1 MAWDKGN
8 DAANPGRAPGAT
20 SGADRWTIAL
30 VAGIALA
37 RLALTVALHDRYG
50 YFRDELYYIACSDH
64 LAWGYVDHPPLSIAI
79 LAVVRS
85 LLGDSLHAIRF
96 PAALA
101 GSLTVL
107 LTALMARRL
116 GGGRFAQ
123 VTAALAAALAPVGL
137 GNAGR
142 YFSMNAFDLLLWA
155 CGAYVLVLILKEG
168 RERLWVLYG
177 VVAGLGLLNKYS
189 MLFFG
194 FGTLAGILCTPRRRD
209 LLRPWIWTGGAV
221 AVLLVLPHVLWEV
234 RLGFPSAEF
243 IHNASTY
250 KNTPLPA
257 REFLLQQ
264 TLETGFGQTALWLL
278 GIAFFLGLGN
288 ANRARLESKALRAFA
303 MMYPVVAAV
312 MIAGNSKAYYL
323 TPIYF
328 PYMAAGACAIEA
340 LARRRWLVWL
350 KPLAVVAVV
359 VLGFVAMP
367 FAIPLL
373 PVEQFVRYQKALGQ
387 TPKAQER
394 NPLADLPQYYADM
407 FGWEETVAKVA
418 AIYRTLTPEEQ
429 RHTAIY
435 ARNYGEA
442 AAIDFFGRR
451 LGLPPAS
458 SPHNNYWYW
467 GPPPDD
473 TQVILVFGR
482 SNDVEDSLADLRS
495 PGRCEEATLGDVTDC
510 GHCMP
515 FENRR
520 PLLVCRR
527 PQFTFRQI
535 WPGEKEFI

>member
-1 MAWDKGN
+1 MAGN
-8 DAANPGRAPGAT
+8 AGPG
-20 SGADRWTIAL
+20 SGRWTSAL

-79 LAVVRS
+79 LAVVRR

-101 GSLTVL
+101 GSLIVL
-107 LTALMARRL
+107 LTATMARRL

-123 VTAALAAALAPVGL
+123 VTAALAAALTPVGL

-194 FGTLAGILCTPRRRD
+194 LGTLVGLLFTERRRD
-209 LLRPWIWTGGAV
+209 LLRPWIWIGGLIAV
-221 AVLLVLPHVLWEV
+221 VLVLPHAAWEV
-234 RLGFPSAEF
+234 RHGYPSAEF
-243 IHNASTY
+243 IHNASTL
-250 KNTPLPA
+250 KNAPLSPA
-257 REFLLQQ
+257 EFLLTQP
-264 TLETGFGQTALWLL
+264 LETGFGQTFLWLL
-278 GIAFFLGLGN
+278 GIGFFAVLGW
-288 ANRARLESKALRAFA
+288 RARNGLLAFA
-303 MMYPVVAAV
+303 VMYPVVAAV
-312 MIAGNSKAYYL
+312 MIHGNAKAYYL

-328 PYMAAGACAIEA
+328 PYMAAGACAVEA
-340 LARRRWLVWL
+340 IGRRRWLVWL
-350 KPLAVVAVV
+350 KPLTVAAVIVF
-359 VLGFVAMP
+359 GFVAMP

-407 FGWEETVAKVA
+407 FGWEETVEKVA
-418 AIYRTLTPEEQ
+418 GIYRMLTPEEQ

-442 AAIDFFGRR
+442 AAIDFFGRP
-451 LGLPPAS
+451 LGLPRAS
-458 SPHNNYWYW
+458 SGHNNYWYW

-473 TQVILVFGR
+473 TQVIIVFGR
-482 SNDVEDSLADLRS
+482 STDVEDSLADLRS
-495 PGRCEEATLGDVTDC
+495 PGRCEEATVGDVTSC
-510 GHCMP
+510 QHCMP

-527 PQFTFRQI
+527 PQFTLRQI
-535 WPGEKEFI
+535 WPGEKDFI

>member
-1 MAWDKGN
+1 MDDTGKAGS
-8 DAANPGRAPGAT
+8 ARTGV
-20 SGADRWTIAL
+20 I

-64 LAWGYVDHPPLSIAI
+64 LAWGYVDHPPLSIAL
-79 LAVVRS
+79 LALVRR
-85 LLGDSLHAIRF
+85 LFGDSLHAIRF

-107 LTALMARRL
+107 LTARMARRL

-168 RERLWVLYG
+168 RERLWILYG
-177 VVAGLGLLNKYS
+177 LVAGLGLLNKYS

-194 FGTLAGILCTPRRRD
+194 VGTFAGLLCTERRRD
-209 LLRPWIWTGGAV
+209 LARPWIWIGAAV
-221 AVLLVLPHVLWEV
+221 AALLVLPHAVWEV
-234 RLGFPSAEF
+234 RHGNPSLEF

-250 KNTPLPA
+250 KNAPLSPA
-257 REFLLQQ
+257 DFLMAQP
-264 TLETGFGQTALWLL
+264 LETGFGQTFLWLL
-278 GIAFFLGLGN
+278 GIGFFAVQG
-288 ANRARLESKALRAFA
+288 ARRPAGSRDAGPAQRLLRANGLLAFA
-303 MMYPVVAAV
+303 VMYPVVAAV
-312 MIAGNSKAYYL
+312 MIHGNAKAYYL

-328 PYMAAGACAIEA
+328 PFMAAGACAVEA
-340 LARRRWLVWL
+340 IGRRRLLGWLP
-350 KPLAVVAVV
+350 PLAAVAVV
-359 VLGFVAMP
+359 VFGLVAMP
-367 FAIPLL
+367 FAIPALK
-373 PVEQFVRYQKALGQ
+373 VDDFVAYQKALGR

-394 NPLADLPQYYADM
+394 NRLADLPQHYADM
-407 FGWEETVAKVA
+407 FGWEELVAKVA
-418 AIYRTLTPEEQ
+418 AVYRALTPEEQ
-429 RHTAIY
+429 RHAAIY

-451 LGLPPAS
+451 YGLPRATS
-458 SPHNNYWYW
+458 GHNNYWYW

-473 TQVILVFGR
+473 TQVMIVFGR

-495 PGRCEEATLGDVTDC
+495 PDRCGEAILADRTSC
-510 GHCMP
+510 EHCMP
-515 FENRR
+515 FENGR
-520 PLLVCRR
+520 PILVCRDPR
-527 PQFTFRQI
+527 FTFRRI
-535 WPGEKEFI
+535 WPGEKNFI